1 MLNRPKKDKIYFN
14 TVTRSLPHSLIK
26 LHLATPTSYS
36 VRHSG
41 FPVCC
46 TSVRPSRTEYCSLSR
61 LSFEQLGGEG
71 VLIRPTVLIT
81 CFQLHSYTVLYKR
94 KK

>member
-1 MLNRPKKDKIYFN
+1 MCIFAGVFFVLNRPTKDKIYFN
-14 TVTRSLPHSLIK
+14 TVTRSLPHGLIK

-46 TSVRPSRTEYCSLSR
+46 TSVRPSRTEYWSLSR
-61 LSFEQLGGEG
+61 LSFEQLGGG
-71 VLIRPTVLIT
+71 RGANQAHGSNNVLSIA
-81 CFQLHSYTVLYKR
+81 
-94 KK
+94 